1 MPILSNGSE
10 LTVWEEP
17 DNPNPSP
24 DAILFS
30 IAETD
35 GDVVGPV
42 GAKSDF
48 PFGGVDLVSVDV
60 FDGFF
65 TITSFTHEGRTET
78 WTTLES
84 QVFDNEGKL
93 IRTLSDR
100 AAYRSAQIVSI
111 NAATPDDITVTWIG
125 ANEYFGGENTQYGEH
140 QIIVAGGAA
149 QPDTF
154 VNHAPV
160 IADLDLTLSQ
170 GEALIEAPF
179 KATDVDYDQLRFV
192 VVDGPDHGVFGQET
206 RYDGNFYPF
215 PQGGY
220 GGSLHYHADF
230 LDGNLFHYTPDAGF
244 AGTDSFTVYA
254 TDGQGNSNVATV
266 TITVTPPPRSVSLT
280 DDRNVT
286 SYADLDRAIQVAAL
300 GGDDRIDGTPFNDLL
315 DGGAGHDQLFGGA
328 GADRIL
334 GGAGTDW
341 LKGGAGND
349 DIDGGAGT
357 DGIRGDAGDDLLSGG
372 AGSDDLR
379 GGDGGDVINGG
390 SGRDWL
396 TGGAGRDSFVF
407 NAAPGL
413 ANDDHIDDFDT
424 VDDVFRLDGSVF
436 TGLPSGELSASN
448 FVTGKHAVDGND
460 LVVYDKATGD
470 LFYDVDGAGGAAALR
485 FATVQPGTV
494 VTANDFVVF

>member
-17 DNPNPSP
+17 ENPNPSP

-30 IAETD
+30 ITETD

-65 TITSFTHEGRTET
+65 TITSFTQEGRTET
-78 WTTLES
+78 WTTVET
-84 QVFDNEGKL
+84 QVFDNDGNL
-93 IRTLSDR
+93 VRTLSDR
-100 AAYRSAQIVSI
+100 AAYLSAQIVSI
-111 NAATPDDITVTWIG
+111 NASTPDDITVTWIG

-140 QIIVAGGAA
+140 QIIVAGGIA
-149 QPDTF
+149 QPDSF
-154 VNHAPV
+154 VNHAPE

-170 GEALIEAPF
+170 GEALIDTAF
-179 KATDVDYDQLRFV
+179 KATDADYDQLRFV

-230 LDGNLFHYTPDAGF
+230 LNGNLFDYTPDAGF
-244 AGTDSFTVYA
+244 IGTDSFTVYA
-254 TDGQGNSNVATV
+254 TDGQGNSNIATV
-266 TITVTPPPRSVSLT
+266 TITVTLPPKSFSLT

-286 SYADLDRAIQVAAL
+286 NYAGLDRAIQVAAL

-334 GGAGTDW
+334 GGTGTDW

-372 AGSDDLR
+372 AGSDDIR
-379 GGDGGDVINGG
+379 GGDGDDVINGG

-396 TGGAGRDSFVF
+396 AGGAGRDSFVF
-407 NAAPGL
+407 DAAPGL
-413 ANDDHIDDFDT
+413 ANDDHIDDFDA

-436 TGLPSGELSASN
+436 TGLASGELSASN
-448 FVTGKHAVDGND
+448 FVIGKHAVDGND
-460 LVVYDKATGD
+460 LIVYDKATGD
-470 LFYDVDGAGGAAALR
+470 LFYDADGAGGAAALR
-485 FATVQPGTV
+485 FASVQPGTV
-494 VTANDFVVF
+494 VTATDFVVI